1 MNMKTN
7 THRHGFHRLV
17 ALLLCAVCVLGL
29 LPAQAFAMS
38 PGETASSWL
47 GDYYKGSDGQHYN
60 APAPYTYLVYQSDGS
75 MDVRT
80 SSGGNPYKHY
90 MLTTS
95 DGSSHQVYCVESGIP
110 YNTSDNSYTSES
122 GKNSHY
128 LELLPSTARKGITLT
143 TIYGWKPGAALPVSG
158 INEDDYKIAT
168 QIILWEYQQQLRT
181 DPYSRH
187 GNGHAKADQYFSVI
201 AGRPAEKA
209 YNWILSQVASHS
221 TVPSFTSASKDKAP
235 VLELKWDVEK
245 KVYTLTVTDT
255 NNLKIDLEKLSGSG
269 VSVTRSGNKYTFTS
283 KKMIMDPVS
292 FAFRKNIPV
301 AEDMLIWGR
310 PGYQTMMTGASDPV
324 FFYLNI
330 KTETYGTAKI
340 VKTSED
346 GIVSG
351 IPFHISGTDVLG
363 NKVSEDVVT
372 GENGQIEKK
381 LLPGTYLVTEQPVD
395 RYVTPAA
402 QYITVESGQ
411 TSSVHFSNILKKFRV
426 HVVKTD
432 ADTGTAQGDATLAG
446 AVYGIYNNGELVD
459 TYTTGPDGD
468 FMTRYYVCGDTWTI
482 REIVPSTGY
491 LLNDTVYEVGASP
504 QLYEVELNTAENQ
517 VTETVIYG
525 NIQLIKHTDD
535 PDPDVSEKE
544 NTEEPNEGVIERP
557 EAGAVFEVFLK
568 AAGSYDGAKESERDL
583 LTTDSDGFAASKQL
597 PYGHYTVHQTAGEE
611 GKAFIPDFTVFV
623 NENGFTYS
631 YILNNR
637 TITARLLVEKCD
649 AETGNIIPM
658 TGTGFQIKDL
668 STGEFITQEIFYPN
682 PETLDTFYVSDEGWL
697 MLPEPLHTGD
707 YELYEVAAPYGY
719 VLSSEPV
726 PFTIDGSEAVVTV
739 TQYNMPQKGQFTI
752 SKTGE
757 VFASVQENDGLYQPV
772 YEVKGLPG
780 AVYDVIADEDI
791 YTGDGTLRTA
801 KDTVVE
807 TLTTGEDG
815 TAQSGLLYLGRYRL
829 EERQAPAG
837 MVLNTEPEYAELTY
851 AGETVEVTQTAVGL
865 YDERQKAAVDLH
877 KSLET
882 DELFG
887 IGLGEEFKDISFGL
901 YAASDLTAADGSIIP
916 EDGLLEVVS
925 VAANENGGFSSS
937 FASDLPFGSYYV
949 KERTTNAAYILSDQE
964 YPLEFAYAGQETA
977 LVSIAVNGGEAIAN
991 ELLRGRVD
999 GKKYGE
1005 SPDSGDP
1012 VELAGALIGLFAPDT
1027 EAFTEEQALLTVTT
1041 GEDGSFA
1048 FEEISYG
1055 HWIIAEIS
1063 APALYTVSKEQH
1075 HVYIGADGQ
1084 QIEIRVDNTLIRGSV
1099 QVQKTEAVD
1108 EPSSADKK
1116 DGEENTFLRFLSGAV
1131 FELYEDTNGDQKFDS
1146 GDKLLGELTEKDAG
1160 FHTAENLLAKGYFV
1174 KEKTAPEGYQ
1184 PDENAYYFAITEDGQ
1199 VAVIENGDAGRGFSN
1214 EAYRGNLK
1222 ITKDSSDG
1230 RKEGFAIEV
1239 KSADGSYCETFTT
1252 PKSGIIEVKGLRVGI
1267 YTVTEIANRASK
1279 DYIIP
1284 DAATVEIKADQTST
1298 VQFFNE
1304 KPEKPETPET
1314 PENPKTP
1321 TTPTTPTTPS
1331 KPVPQ
1336 TGDDSFIFLWGGLL
1350 VFAVIGGGIASVF
1363 VFRKGKY
1370 ERNTPK
1376 SKAVKFSAVAL
1387 SLLLAACSSFML
1399 VQEIGEYRESA
1410 EAYDGLA
1417 DLVEMPQQEE
1427 KPDTTEETSG
1437 EDDSV
1442 VLPSVDFEI
1451 LQENGPDIIAWL
1463 TLPDTAVNYPVTQ
1476 AEDNDY
1482 YLRHLYDGTY
1492 NKAGCLFADYENKK
1506 DFSDRNTIIYG
1517 HNMRDGSMFASLNE
1531 YKEQSYYDSHPQ
1543 MYLVTPDGGYL
1554 CDIFAA
1560 FEAKPKES
1568 GSDTSPWRMEWKD
1581 DGAYTTWLS
1590 AMADRS
1596 VVETDVT
1603 VTSSDKVLTLST
1615 CTPGGASRFIV
1626 MGKLTEVVTETE

>member
-187 GNGHAKADQYFSVI
+187 GNGHAQADQYFSVI

-310 PGYQTMMTGASDPV
+310 PGYQAMMTGASDPV

-468 FMTRYYVCGDTWTI
+468 FMTRYYVCGDNWTI
-482 REIVPSTGY
+482 REIEPSTGY

>member
-181 DPYSRH
+181 DSYSRH

-468 FMTRYYVCGDTWTI
+468 FMTRYYVCGDNWTI
-482 REIVPSTGY
+482 REIEPSTGY

-772 YEVKGLPG
+772 YEVSGLPG
-780 AVYDVIADEDI
+780 AIYDVIADEDI
-791 YTGDGTLRTA
+791 YTGDGTLRA
-801 KDTVVE
+801 EKDTVVE

-815 TAQSGLLYLGRYRL
+815 TAKSGLLYLGRYRL

>member
-1 MNMKTN
+1 
-7 THRHGFHRLV
+7 
-17 ALLLCAVCVLGL
+17 
-29 LPAQAFAMS
+29 MS

-201 AGRPAEKA
+201 ARRPAEKA

-468 FMTRYYVCGDTWTI
+468 FMTRYYVCGDNWTI
-482 REIVPSTGY
+482 REIEPSTGY

-583 LTTDSDGFAASKQL
+583 LTTDSD
-597 PYGHYTVHQTAGEE
+597 
-611 GKAFIPDFTVFV
+611 
-623 NENGFTYS
+623 
-631 YILNNR
+631 
-637 TITARLLVEKCD
+637 
-649 AETGNIIPM
+649 
-658 TGTGFQIKDL
+658 
-668 STGEFITQEIFYPN
+668 
-682 PETLDTFYVSDEGWL
+682 
-697 MLPEPLHTGD
+697 
-707 YELYEVAAPYGY
+707 
-719 VLSSEPV
+719 
-726 PFTIDGSEAVVTV
+726 
-739 TQYNMPQKGQFTI
+739 
-752 SKTGE
+752 
-757 VFASVQENDGLYQPV
+757 
-772 YEVKGLPG
+772 
-780 AVYDVIADEDI
+780 
-791 YTGDGTLRTA
+791 
-801 KDTVVE
+801 
-807 TLTTGEDG
+807 
-815 TAQSGLLYLGRYRL
+815 
-829 EERQAPAG
+829 
-837 MVLNTEPEYAELTY
+837 
-851 AGETVEVTQTAVGL
+851 
-865 YDERQKAAVDLH
+865 
-877 KSLET
+877 
-882 DELFG
+882 
-887 IGLGEEFKDISFGL
+887 
-901 YAASDLTAADGSIIP
+901 
-916 EDGLLEVVS
+916 
-925 VAANENGGFSSS
+925 
-937 FASDLPFGSYYV
+937 
-949 KERTTNAAYILSDQE
+949 
-964 YPLEFAYAGQETA
+964 
-977 LVSIAVNGGEAIAN
+977 
-991 ELLRGRVD
+991 
-999 GKKYGE
+999 
-1005 SPDSGDP
+1005 
-1012 VELAGALIGLFAPDT
+1012 
-1027 EAFTEEQALLTVTT
+1027 
-1041 GEDGSFA
+1041 
-1048 FEEISYG
+1048 
-1055 HWIIAEIS
+1055 
-1063 APALYTVSKEQH
+1063 
-1075 HVYIGADGQ
+1075 
-1084 QIEIRVDNTLIRGSV
+1084 
-1099 QVQKTEAVD
+1099 
-1108 EPSSADKK
+1108 
-1116 DGEENTFLRFLSGAV
+1116 
-1131 FELYEDTNGDQKFDS
+1131 
-1146 GDKLLGELTEKDAG
+1146 
-1160 FHTAENLLAKGYFV
+1160 
-1174 KEKTAPEGYQ
+1174 
-1184 PDENAYYFAITEDGQ
+1184 
-1199 VAVIENGDAGRGFSN
+1199 
-1214 EAYRGNLK
+1214 
-1222 ITKDSSDG
+1222 
-1230 RKEGFAIEV
+1230 
-1239 KSADGSYCETFTT
+1239 
-1252 PKSGIIEVKGLRVGI
+1252 
-1267 YTVTEIANRASK
+1267 
-1279 DYIIP
+1279 
-1284 DAATVEIKADQTST
+1284 
-1298 VQFFNE
+1298 
-1304 KPEKPETPET
+1304 
-1314 PENPKTP
+1314 
-1321 TTPTTPTTPS
+1321 
-1331 KPVPQ
+1331 
-1336 TGDDSFIFLWGGLL
+1336 
-1350 VFAVIGGGIASVF
+1350 
-1363 VFRKGKY
+1363 
-1370 ERNTPK
+1370 
-1376 SKAVKFSAVAL
+1376 
-1387 SLLLAACSSFML
+1387 
-1399 VQEIGEYRESA
+1399 
-1410 EAYDGLA
+1410 
-1417 DLVEMPQQEE
+1417 
-1427 KPDTTEETSG
+1427 
-1437 EDDSV
+1437 
-1442 VLPSVDFEI
+1442 
-1451 LQENGPDIIAWL
+1451 
-1463 TLPDTAVNYPVTQ
+1463 
-1476 AEDNDY
+1476 
-1482 YLRHLYDGTY
+1482 
-1492 NKAGCLFADYENKK
+1492 
-1506 DFSDRNTIIYG
+1506 
-1517 HNMRDGSMFASLNE
+1517 
-1531 YKEQSYYDSHPQ
+1531 
-1543 MYLVTPDGGYL
+1543 
-1554 CDIFAA
+1554 
-1560 FEAKPKES
+1560 
-1568 GSDTSPWRMEWKD
+1568 
-1581 DGAYTTWLS
+1581 
-1590 AMADRS
+1590 
-1596 VVETDVT
+1596 
-1603 VTSSDKVLTLST
+1603 
-1615 CTPGGASRFIV
+1615 
-1626 MGKLTEVVTETE
+1626 

>member
-468 FMTRYYVCGDTWTI
+468 FMTRYYVCGDNWTI
-482 REIVPSTGY
+482 REIEPSTGY

-1160 FHTAENLLAKGYFV
+1160 FHTAEKLLAKGYFV